1 MLVQGLR
8 IFDTINKSSLEPDNW
23 ESFADGIG
31 DDGGEEEVRGKQVDK
46 AEHKHLQ
53 LHIKKTKTKTKW
65 SRSTKQNTSTCNWM
79 STETKTNT
87 KTI

>member
-8 IFDTINKSSLEPDNW
+8 ILDTINKSSLKPDNW

-31 DDGGEEEVRGKQVDK
+31 DDGGEEEVRGKQIDK

-53 LHIKKTKTKTKW
+53 LHIKK
-65 SRSTKQNTSTCNWM
+65 N
-79 STETKTNT
+79 
-87 KTI
+87 